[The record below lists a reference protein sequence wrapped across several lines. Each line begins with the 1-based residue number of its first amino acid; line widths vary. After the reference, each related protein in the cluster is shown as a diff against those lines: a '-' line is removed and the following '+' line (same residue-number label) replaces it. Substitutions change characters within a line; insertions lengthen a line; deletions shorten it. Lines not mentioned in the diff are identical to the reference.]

1 MHSTV
6 IPKIA
11 SKSGLQNKPQESKW
25 IQQNLPSYRPQ
36 YSFICSISLILCIA
50 IGCLSISV
58 IIRIN
63 LNMMEEISID
73 YTDCYKEN
81 KSKIVKIDEKYR
93 LSYHKTTFDEYNNTI
108 CTFRL
113 DILKE
118 IKGNIIFQYSL
129 HKFYQNWKSF
139 FDDRSDYQL
148 EGHPYSVD
156 ACKKFKIDEQNH
168 LPIAPCGSVANTMF
182 NDTFNL
188 FMLNNENYF
197 YPIPWN
203 TEGII
208 WPTDKSKKFKNPR
221 IKEGQTLCDAF
232 LNTSKPPNWK
242 TEICKLG
249 NNDTGYGFQNV
260 DFIIWMK
267 SAALPQ
273 FRKNY
278 RSLVQKDEIFKNGL
292 PAGLYQLDIKYSY
305 NVESYNATK
314 RFIITTNGLLPS
326 KNNFLYKA
334 YATITGFLF
343 GSAIILGILEF
354 IKKRFM

>member
-36 YSFICSISLILCIA
+36 YSFICSISFIICIG
-50 IGCLSISV
+50 IGCLVMTLV
-58 IIRIN
+58 IMIN
-63 LNMMEEISID
+63 LNTMEEISID

-81 KSKIVKIDEKYR
+81 ISKIIEKDEKYI

-108 CTFRL
+108 CTFRFEL
-113 DILKE
+113 LKE

-129 HKFYQNWKSF
+129 HKFYQNWKSY

-148 EGHPYSVD
+148 EGHPQSID
-156 ACKKFKIDEQNH
+156 GCKKFKIDQKTQ
-168 LPIAPCGSVANTMF
+168 LPIAPCGSIANTMF
-182 NDTFNL
+182 NDTFKLLIFDNQ
-188 FMLNNENYF
+188 NYL
-197 YPIPWN
+197 YQIPWDA
-203 TEGII
+203 EDII
-208 WPTDKSKKFKNPR
+208 WSIDKKKKFKNPK
-221 IKEGQTLCDAF
+221 IKKGQTLCDAF
-232 LNTSKPPNWK
+232 SNTTKPPNWR

-267 SAALPQ
+267 SAALPK

-278 RSLVQKDEIFKNGL
+278 RSLIQKDKMFKNGL
-292 PAGLYQLDIKYSY
+292 PIGLYQLDINYSY

-314 RFIITTNGLLPS
+314 RFIITTSGLLPS

-334 YATITGFLF
+334 YAVITGFLF
-343 GSAIILGILEF
+343 GSAIIFGILDF
-354 IKKRFM
+354 INKKII